1 MAYVFKE
8 LAIADFNQLI
18 NKPIINADLDNTS
31 AATAD
36 LTVLYHHVGFSTETY
51 KKAVLYYSNGT
62 AWCEFKGTPG
72 KDGEDGV
79 SVVSAQLTKI

>member
-8 LAIADFNQLI
+8 LAIADFNQLT

-31 AATAD
+31 ASTAD
-36 LTVLYHHVGFSTETY
+36 LTVMYHHVGSSTTTY
-51 KKAVLYYSNGT
+51 KKAVIYYSNGT
-62 AWCEFKGTPG
+62 AWCEFEGTPG

>member
-31 AATAD
+31 ASEAD
-36 LTVLYHHVGFSTETY
+36 LTVLYHHVGSSTETY

-62 AWCEFKGTPG
+62 AWCEFKGAPG

-79 SVVSAQLTKI
+79 GVVSAQLTKI

>member
-31 AATAD
+31 AATAN
-36 LTVLYHHVGFSTETY
+36 LTVLYHLVGFSTETY

-62 AWCEFKGTPG
+62 AWCEFEGTPG

>member
-1 MAYVFKE
+1 MAYIFKE
-8 LAIADFNQLI
+8 LAIADFNQLV

-31 AATAD
+31 AAEAD
-36 LTVLYHHVGFSTETY
+36 LTVLYHHVGSSTTIY

-79 SVVSAQLTKI
+79 GVVSAQLIKI

>member
-8 LAIADFNQLI
+8 LAIADFNQLT

-31 AATAD
+31 ASTAD
-36 LTVLYHHVGFSTETY
+36 LTVMCHHVGSSTTTY
-51 KKAVLYYSNGT
+51 KKAVLYQSNGT
-62 AWCEFKGTPG
+62 SWCEFEGTPG

>member
-18 NKPIINADLDNTS
+18 NKPIINADIDNTS

-36 LTVLYHHVGFSTETY
+36 MTVLY
-51 KKAVLYYSNGT
+51 
-62 AWCEFKGTPG
+62 
-72 KDGEDGV
+72 
-79 SVVSAQLTKI
+79 

>member
-8 LAIADFNQLI
+8 LAIADFNQLT

-31 AATAD
+31 ASTAD
-36 LTVLYHHVGFSTETY
+36 LMVMYHHVGSSTTTY

-62 AWCEFKGTPG
+62 AWCEFEGTPG
-72 KDGEDGV
+72 KDGKDGV
-79 SVVSAQLTKI
+79 GVVSAQLTKI

>member
-8 LAIADFNQLI
+8 LAIADFNELV
-18 NKPIINADLDNTS
+18 NKPRINADLDNTS
-31 AATAD
+31 ADTAD
-36 LTVLYHHVGFSTETY
+36 LTVLYHHVGSSIETY

-62 AWCEFKGTPG
+62 AWCEFEGTPG